1 MLVTTDRSVAVVQYN
16 ATSHEYALQELALER
31 FAAANAEVIASG
43 VIECPER
50 EAIAVAYVE
59 DEKLYLNVVAAD
71 ELLRIS
77 RSVSSSSNGSTRRTG
92 SVNATPAAPPSS
104 TRFELASAPTTI
116 ASVKAVSATNGASE
130 LFHGVILFHGDS
142 MVAFGFIDVKASE
155 PTSPPMSPPPVRRD
169 NAFSCE
175 YPCVNRY

>member
-16 ATSHEYALQELALER
+16 ATSHEYTLQELALER

-50 EAIAVAYVE
+50 EAIVVAYAE

-77 RSVSSSSNGSTRRTG
+77 KSVPPSNNGSTRRTG
-92 SVNATPAAPPSS
+92 SVNATPADLSSS

-116 ASVKAVSATNGASE
+116 ASVKAVSATNGAPE
-130 LFHGVILFHGDS
+130 LFYGVILFHDDS
-142 MVAFGFIDVKASE
+142 VVAFGFIDVKVSE
-155 PTSPPMSPPPVRRD
+155 STSPPTSPPVRRD
-169 NAFSCE
+169 NVFSCE